1 LGAKTEAGK
10 DGRIVVTPGAG
21 ITELLIFHPQL
32 IELARSLK
40 EDSEAEEANN
50 CLLFWSINDQDQD

>member
-1 LGAKTEAGK
+1 MAVRP
-10 DGRIVVTPGAG
+10 DSDPGAAG
-21 ITELLIFHPQL
+21 GGFGCSVRVYEG
-32 IELARSLK
+32 